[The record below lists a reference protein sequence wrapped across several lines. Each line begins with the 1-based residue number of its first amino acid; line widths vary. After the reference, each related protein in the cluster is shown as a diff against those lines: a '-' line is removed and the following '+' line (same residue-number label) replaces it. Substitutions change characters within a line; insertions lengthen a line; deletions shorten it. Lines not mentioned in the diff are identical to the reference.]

1 MERVGHRTP
10 RYLCEHREVIR
21 RLKARAKDRLRR
33 AVATGGRTD
42 NPEEVLAHVVIA
54 GGTHQE
60 WVSFGSSKWSRRLE
74 EMVQAVEPEGVKW
87 LTVVPVSGGY
97 AVGEMCSDEDQKALD
112 DSIARAIRHVSGRV
126 DVVVRSE
133 PDGQKRF
140 VEVVNYLRSNRDDLS
155 SRATLSE
162 LRLAKALLAPADVEP
177 DLILMLGPPT
187 QLPTSLI
194 WEMSY
199 SELVFLDISWNE
211 LSEEHLLMAVD
222 DYRRRNRRFG
232 GIDA

>member
-1 MERVGHRTP
+1 MGHRSL

-42 NPEEVLAHVVIA
+42 NPDEVLAHVVIA
-54 GGTHQE
+54 GGTHKE
-60 WVSFGSSKWSRRLE
+60 WASFSASKWSRRLE
-74 EMVQAVEPEGVKW
+74 EMVQAVEPEGVQW
-87 LTVVPVSGGY
+87 LTVVPVSSGY
-97 AVGEMCSDEDQKALD
+97 ASHESCTDTDQKALD
-112 DSIARAIRHVSGRV
+112 EAIARAIRHVSGRV

-140 VEVVNYLRSNRDDLS
+140 VEVVNHLRSNSDDAT
-155 SRATLSE
+155 SRTTLSE
-162 LRLAKALLAPADVEP
+162 VRLAKALLAPADVEP
-177 DLILMLGPPT
+177 DLVLILGPPT
-187 QLPTSLI
+187 QLPTSLV
-194 WEMSY
+194 WEMAY
-199 SELVFLDISWNE
+199 SELVFLDIGWND

>member
-1 MERVGHRTP
+1 MGHRSL

-54 GGTHQE
+54 GGTHKE
-60 WVSFGSSKWSRRLE
+60 WVSFSAGKWSRRLE
-74 EMVQAVEPEGVKW
+74 AMVQAVEPEGVQW
-87 LTVVPVSGGY
+87 LTVVPVSSGY
-97 AVGEMCSDEDQKALD
+97 AVGEVCSDGDQKALD
-112 DSIARAIRHVSGRV
+112 DAIARAMRHVSGRV

-133 PDGQKRF
+133 ADGRKRF
-140 VEVVNYLRSNRDDLS
+140 VEVVNHLRTDRDDTSNRS
-155 SRATLSE
+155 TLSE
-162 LRLAKALLAPADVEP
+162 GRLAKALLAPADVEP
-177 DLILMLGPPT
+177 DLVLVLGPPT
-187 QLPTSLI
+187 QLPTSLV
-194 WEMSY
+194 WEMAY
-199 SELVFLDISWNE
+199 SELVFLDIGWND